1 MDIDNESD
9 LDMCII
15 DENGK
20 RGNWLD
26 SNDETFIKYR
36 DIVNEMWSDEEI
48 GEYGEEI

>member
-1 MDIDNESD
+1 MEIWG
-9 LDMCII
+9 I
-15 DENGK
+15 
-20 RGNWLD
+20 D